1 MPTRQLTDSH
11 RHYSH
16 LLWFYPLCLLGKG
29 DDALDYLDTLLDKF
43 VQPNTMN
50 RESGPVLETPLSGA
64 QLMHDMLVQSWGDT
78 VRVFP
83 AVPGAW
89 QDAQIHNLRTQG
101 AFMVSARRD
110 GGRTEYVRV
119 RSLAG
124 EPLKLAHSLEV
135 P

>member
-1 MPTRQLTDSH
+1 
-11 RHYSH
+11 
-16 LLWFYPLCLLGKG
+16 
-29 DDALDYLDTLLDKF
+29 
-43 VQPNTMN
+43 
-50 RESGPVLETPLSGA
+50 
-64 QLMHDMLVQSWGDT
+64 MLVQSRGDT

-89 QDAQIHNLRTQG
+89 RDAQIHNLLTQG

-124 EPLKLAHSLEV
+124 EPLKPAHSLKGPV
-135 P
+135 TVRRVRVAPGGASPTGRPLSWQDLGPWRSAGPRSRGAS